1 MTVTWHQLI
10 CIVGGGYLALW
21 SPTSY
26 SEALGDGGDILS
38 QLRIQELQERSAA
51 SRAKQVQYELQ
62 VAQAKHAIDRLQH
75 PQTGANLGG
84 DKREKPVDQ
93 VVLLGWTQRQGK
105 VRFLLR
111 VNERVVRVWE
121 GIRDPSG
128 VLATQV
134 GTGVQVALGEQT
146 FRLEIADAQ
155 R

>member
-1 MTVTWHQLI
+1 MTVTWHRLL
-10 CIVGGGYLALW
+10 CIIGIFCVGFW
-21 SPTSY
+21 SSTSY
-26 SEALGDGGDILS
+26 SVTFGDGGDILS

-75 PQTGANLGG
+75 PQAGANLVGEAN
-84 DKREKPVDQ
+84 EKPAEQ
-93 VVLLGWTQRQGK
+93 VVLIGWTQRQGK
-105 VRFLLR
+105 ARFLLR

-128 VLATQV
+128 VLVTQV
-134 GTGVQVALGEQT
+134 GSGVQVVLGEQT

>member
-1 MTVTWHQLI
+1 MTVTWHRQI
-10 CIVGGGYLALW
+10 CSVGIICFALG
-21 SPTSY
+21 SSTSY
-26 SEALGDGGDILS
+26 SETLDDGGDILS

-75 PQTGANLGG
+75 PQAAANLGLETR
-84 DKREKPVDQ
+84 DKPADQ

-111 VNERVVRVWE
+111 VNDRVVRVWE